1 MDKEESEQEV
11 PGTTVS
17 PEAHYKLLSGAIH
30 SQCGTESLG
39 DIWLLAHNECS
50 TGQMS
55 ICHRSWETRGVR
67 GIEDA
72 AGHLEIAFVTQM
84 YQCRCESIRLD
95 SDSAVRLS
103 PKGFR
108 TH

>member
-1 MDKEESEQEV
+1 M

-30 SQCGTESLG
+30 SHCGTESLE
-39 DIWLLAHNECS
+39 DIWLLAHNEWS
-50 TGQMS
+50 TRQTS
-55 ICHRSWETRGVR
+55 ICHRSRETIGMKE
-67 GIEDA
+67 IEGTV
-72 AGHLEIAFVTQM
+72 GHLEIAFVSQM
-84 YQCRCESIRLD
+84 HQCRCDSIRLD

-108 TH
+108 NN